1 MMFSLS
7 FVVGRGGPKSASG
20 FGPGGPYPLADLN
33 RGVQIQGGPNPLGHR
48 CWVPKEV
55 YGRGKG
61 RVKSIPK
68 ADWGIGKRVPQTVR
82 KTSGK
87 FIIPPCAKLRAPSDL
102 GLDWELVNTP
112 PFSTQQPAFNCY
124 AATETT
130 ICGHKSDIFKYC
142 QFNINK
148 NLHTG

>member
-1 MMFSLS
+1 MMFSLIF
-7 FVVGRGGPKSASG
+7 FVGGGGSRSASG

-68 ADWGIGKRVPQTVR
+68 AD
-82 KTSGK
+82 
-87 FIIPPCAKLRAPSDL
+87 
-102 GLDWELVNTP
+102 
-112 PFSTQQPAFNCY
+112 
-124 AATETT
+124 
-130 ICGHKSDIFKYC
+130 
-142 QFNINK
+142 
-148 NLHTG
+148 